1 MDVFAVSPQVN
12 YTDLI
17 YDEQSGRF
25 INRLPSKG
33 AQNTS
38 LESAVNQQS
47 PKKGEAKQKLIYS
60 LVPHP
65 VTAGMA

>member
-1 MDVFAVSPQVN
+1 MDVFKVSPQVN

-25 INRLPSKG
+25 INRLPSK
-33 AQNTS
+33 AHNTT

-47 PKKGEAKQKLIYS
+47 LTKGEAKQKLMY
-60 LVPHP
+60 
-65 VTAGMA
+65 